1 MRARVVRG
9 IALASIA
16 CGTLTL
22 AAPAAHAQGRT
33 PAGRPAAEPAIRVRG
48 FGEAGARTFTAS
60 QSFEAVLGSKSGV
73 IFGAGAEVL
82 VGRNLFVSF
91 GVSRFQKD
99 GERVVVANGEAFPI
113 GIDTTISV
121 VPIEV
126 SAGWR
131 FADPSRTVI
140 PYLGGGLSWHRYKE
154 TSEFATADEDVQMTK
169 PGFQLLG
176 GAEWRASRWLGIA
189 GEAAWMMV
197 PNAFDGGGTSAAAAF
212 GEDDLGGAVFRVKV
226 VIGR

>member
-1 MRARVVRG
+1 MTAHVVRG
-9 IALASIA
+9 ITLASIV
-16 CGTLTL
+16 CGTLAL

-33 PAGRPAAEPAIRVRG
+33 PAARPATEPAVRVRG
-48 FGEAGARTFTAS
+48 FGEAGGRTFTAS

-82 VGRNLFVSF
+82 VGRNLFASF
-91 GVSRFQKD
+91 GVSKFQKD

-131 FADPSRTVI
+131 FTAPGRTVI
-140 PYLGGGLSWHRYKE
+140 PYLGGGVSWHKYKE
-154 TSEFATADEDVQMTK
+154 TSEFATADEDVQFTK
-169 PGFQLLG
+169 AGFQLLG
-176 GAEWRASRWLGIA
+176 GAEWRAARWLGIA

-197 PNAFDGGGTSAAAAF
+197 PNAFGDAPTSAAAAF

>member
-1 MRARVVRG
+1 MTARLVRG

-16 CGTLTL
+16 CGTLVL
-22 AAPAAHAQGRT
+22 AAPAAHAQDV
-33 PAGRPAAEPAIRVRG
+33 RVRG
-48 FGEAGARTFTAS
+48 FGEAGGRTFTAS

-91 GVSRFQKD
+91 GVSKFQKD
-99 GERVVVANGEAFPI
+99 GERVVVADGEAFPI

-131 FADPSRTVI
+131 FADPGRTVI
-140 PYLGGGLSWHRYKE
+140 PYLGGGMSWHRYKE
-154 TSEFATADEDVQMTK
+154 TSEFATADEDVQFTK
-169 PGFQLLG
+169 PGFQILG

-197 PNAFDGGGTSAAAAF
+197 PDAFEGGATSAAAAF